1 MKRDSSKTILVL
13 SVIILLIIAITLIV
27 TMNKYGVLTGK
38 STTSDDYAAANLTI
52 SSQASL
58 RFTDAE
64 CNFGSGSVEE
74 EALFAIVYSN
84 GTAINTTGGDGVD
97 WHGCTDGLTVQNDG
111 DVDLSVTFTSSA
123 DADTFITSSTDRYA
137 ASFKWKSVNDSKCTS
152 PGAINDY
159 TDIAAATPATACAN
173 LTWAEESGAGGNLTL
188 HFRLEIPEDALGTKG
203 SIITAT
209 GTSI

>member
-38 STTSDDYAAANLTI
+38 STSDDTAAANLTI
-52 SSQASL
+52 SAQASL

-64 CNFGSGSVEE
+64 CNFGSGAVDE

-84 GTAINTTGGDGVD
+84 GTVINESSGVGDSWG
-97 WHGCTDGLTVQNDG
+97 GCTDGLTVQNDG
-111 DVDLSVTFTSSA
+111 DVDLSVTFSSSA
-123 DADTFITSSTDRYA
+123 DKDTFITSSTDRHT
-137 ASFKWKSVNDSKCTS
+137 ASFKWKSTNDSTCTS
-152 PGAINDY
+152 AG
-159 TDIAAATPATACAN
+159 DIDSYSEITAATPTTACAN
-173 LTWAEESGAGGNLTL
+173 LTWAEESGAGGTL
-188 HFRLEIPEDALGTKG
+188 QLDFKLEIPEDALGTKG